1 MPLRRGTLREPGP
14 DLARLPVAPD
24 LAGINVA
31 EGLRAAV
38 AFASIILLEWWLA
51 WPPLLTMALAANLT
65 CFCDIGGPI
74 RPRLRALLAFAGLG
88 GLFWGAFGV
97 MEGYGPALVLPV
109 ALVVIFGCTFA
120 RVWGVPAQTVGN
132 VLVVVLCLALD
143 RALTVEQGAVVAAMF
158 WAGGLW
164 ATFLALV
171 VWRLHPYRPA
181 HAAIGGVWRGLS
193 RLARDLRR
201 LSAEL
206 PGDDTNGVD
215 TNVTELAV
223 WEAHARGHRRAVR
236 DAIEA
241 ARTLVLDLAR
251 SRARLS
257 ERNARALIRLE
268 AAEQLFGVMIALSDY
283 LERAT
288 PAQRAEAA
296 KLLRLLPP
304 MLKILSRAIRRDR
317 PVDLRR
323 IERALARAKP
333 AADADPAYR
342 RMAERIL
349 DRVRIGAKLSG
360 PEDLAGGG
368 GLAGAP
374 APPWRET
381 VLAPLRANL
390 TWSSANL
397 RHAVRA
403 TVVALPAL
411 AVTFWWPGPF
421 THWLT
426 ITVVLTMQP
435 FYAATWQRAL
445 ERIGG
450 TVLGGVIGAVL
461 AFYATSPP
469 ILAAMMVPLSV
480 IGFAAR
486 GVSYGTFIAC
496 LTPLVVVL
504 VELVE
509 PGHSSWEIVGM
520 RALFTVLGGAVA
532 VLAGLLLWPLWEPG
546 RVRDALRAA
555 LTTHARYAE
564 AVVAER
570 LGEGTPAAAEAAARA
585 AGLAS
590 NNLEAALSRALQE
603 PRRRGRSRIEAAMVA
618 DATLRRMAGRL
629 AILRHEP
636 EPAGA
641 DAAAWRAWRD
651 WLAGA
656 LARTASGERLP
667 PKPDGADSAAFGR
680 IAAQVELLAGTL
692 KRAGIGGAPP

>member
-1 MPLRRGTLREPGP
+1 MKLTIRRGTLREPGP

-24 LAGINVA
+24 LTGISIA

-38 AFASIILLEWWLA
+38 AFASIILLESWLH

-88 GLFWGAFGV
+88 GVFWGAFGV

-120 RVWGVPAQTVGN
+120 RIWGVPAQTVGN

-143 RALTVEQGAVVAAMF
+143 RALSVEQGAVVAAMF

-164 ATFLALV
+164 AAFLTLV

-193 RLARDLRR
+193 RLARDLHR
-201 LSAEL
+201 LSAERR
-206 PGDDTNGVD
+206 GTDQ
-215 TNVTELAV
+215 VTDPAV

-288 PAQRAEAA
+288 PVQQAQAA
-296 KLLRLLPP
+296 RLLRLLPP
-304 MLKILSRAIRRDR
+304 VLKILSRAIRRDR
-317 PVDLRR
+317 PVDLTRV
-323 IERALARAKP
+323 ERALARAKP
-333 AADADPAYR
+333 ASDADPALR

-381 VLAPLRANL
+381 VLQPLRANL

-461 AFYATSPP
+461 AFYATSPA

-480 IGFAAR
+480 VGFAAR

-546 RVRDALRAA
+546 RVRDALRTA
-555 LTTHARYAE
+555 LQAHARYAE

-570 LGEGTPAAAEAAARA
+570 LGDGPASAAEAAARA

-636 EPAGA
+636 EPA
-641 DAAAWRAWRD
+641 DAATWRAWRE
-651 WLAGA
+651 WLNVALTATAAGD
-656 LARTASGERLP
+656 RLP
-667 PKPDGADSAAFGR
+667 PKPEGADSAVFGR

-692 KRAGIGGAPP
+692 KRAGIGGREAA

>member
-1 MPLRRGTLREPGP
+1 MRRGTLREPGP

-24 LAGINVA
+24 LAGISVV

-38 AFASIILLEWWLA
+38 AFAAIILLDAWLA

-74 RPRLRALLAFAGLG
+74 RPRLTALLAFTGLG
-88 GLFWGAFGV
+88 GLVWGAFGV

-109 ALVVIFGCTFA
+109 ALAVIFCCTFA

-143 RALTVEQGAVVAAMF
+143 RALTVEQGAVVTVMF
-158 WAGGLW
+158 WAGGFW
-164 ATFLALV
+164 AAFLALV

-201 LSAEL
+201 LSAD
-206 PGDDTNGVD
+206 PHGAD
-215 TNVTELAV
+215 LAV

-236 DAIEA
+236 DAIEV

-268 AAEQLFGVMIALSDY
+268 AAEQLFGVMIALSDH

-288 PAQRAEAA
+288 PAQRAQAA
-296 KLLRLLPP
+296 RLLRLLPP
-304 MLKILSRAIRRDR
+304 LLKILARAIRRDR
-317 PVDLRR
+317 PIDLGRV
-323 IERALARAKP
+323 ERALARAMP
-333 AADADPAYR
+333 APGADPALR

-374 APPWRET
+374 APPFRET
-381 VLAPLRANL
+381 VLQPLRANL

-546 RVRDALRAA
+546 RVRDALRTA
-555 LTTHARYAE
+555 LQTHARYAE
-564 AVVAER
+564 AVLAER
-570 LGEGTPAAAEAAARA
+570 LGEGPASAAEAAARA

-629 AILRHEP
+629 AMLRHEP
-636 EPAGA
+636 ELAGP

-651 WLAGA
+651 WLGQA
-656 LARTASGERLP
+656 LARTAGGEALP
-667 PKPDGADSAAFGR
+667 PKPEGAESEAFGR

-692 KRAGIGGAPP
+692 KRAGISGRAAGGPA

>member
-1 MPLRRGTLREPGP
+1 MKLTIRRGTLREPGP

-24 LAGINVA
+24 LTGINIA

-38 AFASIILLEWWLA
+38 AFASIVLLDLWLH
-51 WPPLLTMALAANLT
+51 WPPLLIMALAANLT

-74 RPRLRALLAFAGLG
+74 RPRLRALFAFAGLG

-143 RALTVEQGAVVAAMF
+143 RALSVEQGLVIAVMF

-164 ATFLALV
+164 AAFLTLV

-201 LSAEL
+201 LSTDPDNTDL
-206 PGDDTNGVD
+206 T
-215 TNVTELAV
+215 V

-304 MLKILSRAIRRDR
+304 LLKILSRAIRRDR

-333 AADADPAYR
+333 APEADPAFR

-381 VLAPLRANL
+381 VLQSLRANL

-403 TVVALPAL
+403 TVVAVPAL

-461 AFYATSPP
+461 AFYATSPL
-469 ILAAMMVPLSV
+469 ILALMMVPLSV

-496 LTPLVVVL
+496 LTPLIVVL

-546 RVRDALRAA
+546 RVRDALRTA
-555 LTTHARYAE
+555 LQTHTRYAE

-570 LGEGTPAAAEAAARA
+570 LGEGPTNAAESAARA

-603 PRRRGRSRIEAAMVA
+603 PRRRGHSRIEAAMVA

-636 EPAGA
+636 EPAGNE
-641 DAAAWRAWRD
+641 AATWRAWRE

-656 LARTASGERLP
+656 LGATAAGERLP
-667 PKPDGADSAAFGR
+667 PKPEGADSAAFGR
-680 IAAQVELLAGTL
+680 IAAQVELLAATL
-692 KRAGIGGAPP
+692 KRAGIGGREVV

>member
-1 MPLRRGTLREPGP
+1 MKPAPIRRGTLREPGP
-14 DLARLPVAPD
+14 DLARLPMAPD
-24 LAGINVA
+24 FTGINVI
-31 EGLRAAV
+31 EGLRAAL
-38 AFASIILLEWWLA
+38 AFGSIILLHTWLA

-65 CFCDIGGPI
+65 CFCDIGGSI

-109 ALVVIFGCTFA
+109 ALAVIFCCTFA

-143 RALTVEQGAVVAAMF
+143 RALSLHQGVVVAAMF

-164 ATFLALV
+164 AAFLALV

-181 HAAIGGVWRGLS
+181 HAAIGDVWRGLS

-201 LSAEL
+201 LAGE
-206 PGDDTNGVD
+206 PQETGP
-215 TNVTELAV
+215 AI

-268 AAEQLFGVMIALSDY
+268 AAEQLFGTMIALSDY

-296 KLLRLLPP
+296 RLLRLLPP
-304 MLKILSRAIRRDR
+304 ALKVLSRAIRRDR
-317 PVDLRR
+317 PVDLARV
-323 IERALARAKP
+323 ERALARARP
-333 AADADPAYR
+333 GPGADPALR

-368 GLAGAP
+368 GLAGSP

-381 VLAPLRANL
+381 VLQPLRANL

-411 AVTFWWPGPF
+411 AVTAWWPGPF

-445 ERIGG
+445 ERVGG
-450 TVLGGVIGAVL
+450 TVLGGLIGAVL

-469 ILAAMMVPLSV
+469 VLAAMMVPLSV
-480 IGFAAR
+480 LGFAAR

-532 VLAGLLLWPLWEPG
+532 VLAGLLLWPLWEPA
-546 RVRDALRAA
+546 RVRDALRTA
-555 LTTHARYAE
+555 LETHAHYAD

-570 LGEGTPAAAEAAARA
+570 LGEAQSAAAEAAARA

-603 PRRRGRSRIEAAMVA
+603 PRRRGHSRIEAAMVA

-641 DAAAWRAWRD
+641 EAATWRAWRD
-651 WLAGA
+651 WLSRA
-656 LARTASGERLP
+656 LAATAAGERLP
-667 PKPDGADSAAFGR
+667 PKPEQAESTAFGR
-680 IAAQVELLAGTL
+680 IAAQIELLAGTL
-692 KRAGIGGAPP
+692 KRAGIGPREAGSST

>member
-1 MPLRRGTLREPGP
+1 MKPVPIRRGTLRNPGA

-24 LAGINVA
+24 LTGISVV

-38 AFASIILLEWWLA
+38 AFAAIILVNEWLA
-51 WPPLLTMALAANLT
+51 WPPLLIMALAANLT

-74 RPRLRALLAFAGLG
+74 RPRLRALAAFTFLG
-88 GLFWGAFGV
+88 GVAWGAFGV
-97 MEGYGPALVLPV
+97 LQASGPALVLP
-109 ALVVIFGCTFA
+109 ASCAVIFCCTFV

-143 RALTVEQGAVVAAMF
+143 RALTPAEGAVLAAVF

-164 ATFLALV
+164 ATFLAIV

-181 HAAIGGVWRGLS
+181 HAAIAAVWAGLA

-201 LSAEL
+201 LSGGSHGAD
-206 PGDDTNGVD
+206 P
-215 TNVTELAV
+215 AV
-223 WEAHARGHRRAVR
+223 WDQHARAHRRAVR

-268 AAEQLFGVMIALSDY
+268 AAEQLFGVTIALSDY

-288 PAQRAEAA
+288 PERRAEAA
-296 KLLRLLPP
+296 RLLRLLPP
-304 MLKILSRAIRRDR
+304 LMRLIARSIRQDR
-317 PVDLRR
+317 PLDLAR
-323 IERALARAKP
+323 IERGLRLVRP
-333 AADADPAYR
+333 GPETDPALQ
-342 RMAERIL
+342 RMAERAL
-349 DRVRIGAKLSG
+349 DRLRIAAKLSG
-360 PEDLAGGG
+360 PEDLAGRS
-368 GLAGAP
+368 GLAGVP
-374 APPWRET
+374 APPWRDRL
-381 VLAPLRANL
+381 VQPLRANL

-397 RHAVRA
+397 RHALRA
-403 TVVALPAL
+403 TVVAVPAL
-411 AVTFWWPGPF
+411 LVTFWWPGPF

-450 TVLGGVIGAVL
+450 TVLGGLIGAVL
-461 AFYATSPP
+461 AYFATSPP
-469 ILAAMMVPLSV
+469 VLAGMMVPLSV

-520 RALFTVLGGAVA
+520 RGLFTVLGGAVA
-532 VLAGLLLWPLWEPG
+532 VLSGLVLWPLWEPE
-546 RVRDALRAA
+546 RVRTELRAA
-555 LTTHARYAE
+555 LLAHARYAE

-570 LGEGTPAAAEAAARA
+570 LGEGPAGAAEAAARA
-585 AGLAS
+585 AGLAT
-590 NNLEAALSRALQE
+590 NNLEASLSRALQE

-629 AILRHEP
+629 SVLRHDP
-636 EPAGA
+636 EPRGLDPAV
-641 DAAAWRAWRD
+641 WRAWRD
-651 WLAGA
+651 WVTAA
-656 LARTASGERLP
+656 LARAARGEALP
-667 PKPDGADSAAFGR
+667 RKPDAAEAEPLAR
-680 IAAQVELLAGTL
+680 IGAQVELLAGSL
-692 KRAGIGGAPP
+692 RRAGMAG

>member
-1 MPLRRGTLREPGP
+1 MKPSSLRRGTLREPGP

-24 LAGINVA
+24 LTGINIA
-31 EGLRAAV
+31 EGLRAAI

-51 WPPLLTMALAANLT
+51 WPPLLTMALAASLT

-88 GLFWGAFGV
+88 GVVWGAFGV

-109 ALVVIFGCTFA
+109 ASVVIFACTFA

-143 RALTVEQGAVVAAMF
+143 RALSVQQGVVVAGMF

-164 ATFLALV
+164 AAFLALV

-181 HAAIGGVWRGLS
+181 HAAIGAVWRGLS

-201 LSAEL
+201 LSAD
-206 PGDDTNGVD
+206 PQG
-215 TNVTELAV
+215 TEPAV

-288 PAQRAEAA
+288 PAQRRQAA

-304 MLKILSRAIRRDR
+304 MLTILARAIRRDR

-333 AADADPAYR
+333 APDADPAYR

-381 VLAPLRANL
+381 VMQPLRANL

-403 TVVALPAL
+403 TAVALPAL
-411 AVTFWWPGPF
+411 AVTVWWPGPF

-532 VLAGLLLWPLWEPG
+532 VLASLLLWPLWEPG
-546 RVRDALRAA
+546 RVRDALRTA
-555 LTTHARYAE
+555 LQTHARYAD
-564 AVVAER
+564 AVIAER
-570 LGEGTPAAAEAAARA
+570 LGDGSSAAAEAAARA

-603 PRRRGRSRIEAAMVA
+603 PMRRGRSRIEAAMIA

-636 EPAGA
+636 EPAGP
-641 DAAAWRAWRD
+641 DAASWRAWRD
-651 WLAGA
+651 WLTQA
-656 LARTASGERLP
+656 LAAMASGDRLP
-667 PKPDGADSAAFGR
+667 PKPDGAESAAFGR

-692 KRAGIGGAPP
+692 RRAGIGGREAGGTA

>member
-1 MPLRRGTLREPGP
+1 MKLTIRRGTLREPGP

-24 LAGINVA
+24 LTGINIA

-38 AFASIILLEWWLA
+38 AFASIVLLDLWLH
-51 WPPLLTMALAANLT
+51 WPPLLIMALAANLT

-97 MEGYGPALVLPV
+97 MEGHGPALVLPV

-143 RALTVEQGAVVAAMF
+143 RALSVEQALVVTGMF

-164 ATFLALV
+164 AAFLTLV

-201 LSAEL
+201 LSTDPDSASL
-206 PGDDTNGVD
+206 HDTG
-215 TNVTELAV
+215 LAV

-296 KLLRLLPP
+296 RLLRLLPP

-333 AADADPAYR
+333 APDADPAFR
-342 RMAERIL
+342 RMAGRIL

-360 PEDLAGGG
+360 PEDLAGSG

-381 VLAPLRANL
+381 VLQPLRANL

-403 TVVALPAL
+403 TVVAVPAL

-461 AFYATSPP
+461 AFYATSPV
-469 ILAAMMVPLSV
+469 ILALMMVPLSV

-496 LTPLVVVL
+496 LTPLIVVL

-520 RALFTVLGGAVA
+520 RALFTVLGGVVA

-546 RVRDALRAA
+546 RVRDALRTA
-555 LTTHARYAE
+555 LQTHARYAE

-570 LGEGTPAAAEAAARA
+570 LGEGPVAAAETAARA

-603 PRRRGRSRIEAAMVA
+603 PRRRGHSRIEAAMVA

-636 EPAGA
+636 EPAETEA
-641 DAAAWRAWRD
+641 VTWRAWRE

-656 LARTASGERLP
+656 LAATASGDRLP
-667 PKPDGADSAAFGR
+667 PKPEGAESAAFGR
-680 IAAQVELLAGTL
+680 IAAQVELLAATL
-692 KRAGIGGAPP
+692 KRAGIGGREAA

>member
-1 MPLRRGTLREPGP
+1 MKLSIRRGTLREPGP
-14 DLARLPVAPD
+14 DLTRLPVAPD
-24 LAGINVA
+24 LTGLNIA

-38 AFASIILLEWWLA
+38 AFASIILLEGWLA
-51 WPPLLTMALAANLT
+51 WPPLLTMALAAFLT
-65 CFCDIGGPI
+65 CFCDVGGPI

-88 GLFWGAFGV
+88 GVVWGAFGV

-109 ALVVIFGCTFA
+109 AVVVIFGCTFA

-143 RALTVEQGAVVAAMF
+143 RALTLHQGVVVAGMF

-164 ATFLALV
+164 AAFLALV

-201 LSAEL
+201 LSAE
-206 PGDDTNGVD
+206 PQGTDP
-215 TNVTELAV
+215 AV

-241 ARTLVLDLAR
+241 ARTLVLELAR

-288 PAQRAEAA
+288 PAQRAQAA
-296 KLLRLLPP
+296 RLLRLLPP
-304 MLKILSRAIRRDR
+304 MLKILSKAIRRDR
-317 PVDLRR
+317 PVDLGR
-323 IERALARAKP
+323 IERALARVKP

-342 RMAERIL
+342 RMAEHIL

-381 VLAPLRANL
+381 VMQPLRANL

-403 TVVALPAL
+403 SVVALPAL

-469 ILAAMMVPLSV
+469 VLAAMIVPLSV
-480 IGFAAR
+480 IGFAAK

-546 RVRDALRAA
+546 RVRDALRTA
-555 LTTHARYAE
+555 LQTHARYAE

-570 LGEGTPAAAEAAARA
+570 LGEGPSAAEAAARA

-603 PRRRGRSRIEAAMVA
+603 PMRHGRSRIEAAMIA

-636 EPAGA
+636 APVGA

-651 WLAGA
+651 WLSRA
-656 LARTASGERLP
+656 LAATASGDGLP

-680 IAAQVELLAGTL
+680 LAAQVELLAGTL
-692 KRAGIGGAPP
+692 KRAGIGGREGR

>member
-1 MPLRRGTLREPGP
+1 MKPFPIRRGTLREPGP

-24 LAGINVA
+24 LTGISIA

-38 AFASIILLEWWLA
+38 AFASIVLLEWWLA

-143 RALTVEQGAVVAAMF
+143 RALSVEQGAVVAAMF

-164 ATFLALV
+164 AAFLALV

-181 HAAIGGVWRGLS
+181 HTAIGGVWRGLS

-201 LSAEL
+201 LSAG
-206 PGDDTNGVD
+206 PHGSAD
-215 TNVTELAV
+215 LAV

-236 DAIEA
+236 DAIET

-288 PAQRAEAA
+288 PAQRADAA
-296 KLLRLLPP
+296 RLLRLLPP
-304 MLKILSRAIRRDR
+304 TLKILSRAIRRDR

-333 AADADPAYR
+333 TADADPAYR

-381 VLAPLRANL
+381 VLQPLRANL

-480 IGFAAR
+480 LGFAAR

-546 RVRDALRAA
+546 RVRDALRTA
-555 LTTHARYAE
+555 LQTHARYAE

-570 LGEGTPAAAEAAARA
+570 LGEGPSAAAEAAARA

-603 PRRRGRSRIEAAMVA
+603 PRQRGRSRIEAAMVA

-636 EPAGA
+636 EPEGP

-651 WLAGA
+651 WLNQA
-656 LARTASGERLP
+656 LARTAAGERLP
-667 PKPDGADSAAFGR
+667 SKPEGADSEAFGR

-692 KRAGIGGAPP
+692 KRAGIGGVTPP

>member
-1 MPLRRGTLREPGP
+1 MKSAPIRRGTLRNPGP

-24 LAGINVA
+24 LTGINVE

-38 AFASIILLEWWLA
+38 AFAAIILLNEWLA
-51 WPPLLTMALAANLT
+51 WPPLLTMALAANMT

-74 RPRLRALLAFAGLG
+74 GPRLRALAAFAGLG
-88 GLFWGAFGV
+88 GVVWGAFGV
-97 MEGYGPALVLPV
+97 MEAAGPAVVLP
-109 ALVVIFGCTFA
+109 AACAVVFCCTFA
-120 RVWGVPAQTVGN
+120 RIWGVPAQTVGN
-132 VLVVVLCLALD
+132 VLVVVLAIALD
-143 RALTVEQGAVVAAMF
+143 RALSPVEGAVIAAMF

-164 ATFLALV
+164 ATVLALV

-181 HAAIGGVWRGLS
+181 HEAIARVWSGLE
-193 RLARDLRR
+193 RLAQDLRQ
-201 LSAEL
+201 
-206 PGDDTNGVD
+206 
-215 TNVTELAV
+215 LAAGPDGADAVV
-223 WEAHARGHRRAVR
+223 WERHARGHRRAVR

-268 AAEQLFGVMIALSDY
+268 AAEQLFGVLIGLSDH
-283 LERAT
+283 LERAG
-288 PAQRAEAA
+288 PARRAEAA
-296 KLLRLLPP
+296 RFLRLLPP
-304 MLKILSRAIRRDR
+304 LLRLLSQAIRQDR
-317 PVDLRR
+317 PVDLARV
-323 IERALARAKP
+323 ERVLARARPP
-333 AADADPAYR
+333 ADSDPALR
-342 RMAERIL
+342 RMAERAL
-349 DRVRIGAKLSG
+349 DRLRIAAKLSG
-360 PEDLAGGG
+360 ASDLAGDS
-368 GLAGAP
+368 GLTGAP
-374 APPWRET
+374 APPWRER
-381 VLAPLRANL
+381 VMQPLRANL

-411 AVTFWWPGPF
+411 AVTFLFPGPF

-450 TVLGGVIGAVL
+450 TVLGGVIGAFL
-461 AFYATSPP
+461 AYFATSPLV
-469 ILAAMMVPLSV
+469 LAVMMVPLSV
-480 IGFAAR
+480 VGFAAR

-532 VLAGLLLWPLWEPG
+532 VLSGLVLWPIWEPE
-546 RVRDALRAA
+546 RVRTELRNAL
-555 LTTHARYAE
+555 LTHSRYAE

-570 LGEGTPAAAEAAARA
+570 LGEGSAEAAARA
-585 AGLAS
+585 AGLAT
-590 NNLEAALSRALQE
+590 NNLEASLSRALQE
-603 PRRRGRSRIEAAMVA
+603 PRRRRRSRIEAAMVA

-629 AILRHEP
+629 SSLRHDP
-636 EPAGA
+636 EPRGLPPE
-641 DAAAWRAWRD
+641 AWRGWGTWMA
-651 WLAGA
+651 AA
-656 LARTASGERLP
+656 LARIASGEAP
-667 PKPDGADSAAFGR
+667 PPRPDAPEAEPLTR
-680 IAAQVELLAGTL
+680 IAAQIELLAVTL
-692 KRAGIGGAPP
+692 RRAGRGKE